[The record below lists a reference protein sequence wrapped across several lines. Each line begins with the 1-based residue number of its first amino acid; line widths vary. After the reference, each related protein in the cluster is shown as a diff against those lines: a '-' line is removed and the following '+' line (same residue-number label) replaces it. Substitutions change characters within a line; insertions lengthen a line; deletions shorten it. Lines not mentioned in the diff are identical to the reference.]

1 VAGEMGGGQGQG
13 ARGYE
18 PPRLTVHGSL
28 AEATAANLIG
38 TEFDKTIPAGASI
51 LSVFGGTSL

>member
-1 VAGEMGGGQGQG
+1 VAGRTDGGQGRR
-13 ARGYE
+13 AEGYE